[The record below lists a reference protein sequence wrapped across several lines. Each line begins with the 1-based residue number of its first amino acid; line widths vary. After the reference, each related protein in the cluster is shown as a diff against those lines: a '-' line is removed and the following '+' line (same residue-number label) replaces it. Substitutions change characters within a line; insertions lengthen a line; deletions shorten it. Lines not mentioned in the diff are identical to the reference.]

1 MIQHIKKHW
10 NLVALVVIVLVAAVL
25 RLYHLG
31 SLPNSLYI
39 DEVAIAVDAASI
51 AQTGKDMHGGPWFTA
66 IFPSYGDY
74 KLPVYIW
81 FTAVSEKIFGQTDFA
96 VRLPSAIAGVLTV
109 VIVYALA
116 LELFEHE
123 SRKKFIA
130 LCSATAV
137 AIMPWSIL
145 FSRTGFEAHVGQV
158 VFLTSV
164 YAALRAKNASWMYFV
179 SAAVGAFAVYTY
191 YSVRFVFP
199 VVFVLIFLLQMKK
212 KVWKRSAC
220 WMVGGLAV
228 FFLLLMPMMQSPLYT
243 QMQFIRL
250 STENVLSTTAFIEKA
265 NLLRAL
271 TRDNM
276 ISHIVFHRTVFMME
290 ELARHYA
297 DFLNPSYLFLTGD
310 ANLRHSTWQSGIFLL
325 GMAPLFLLGLIALA
339 QKHKKVGI
347 FVFVWYVA
355 AILPAAVPYDTPHAL
370 RSLNALG
377 LMACIIGLGSS
388 ELLLLANKSALWKLL
403 CLATVVLMILNFFS
417 FWHDYTVLYPGRSEA
432 AWALSRKTLGEFVQ
446 KKKDA
451 YQTISI
457 IADDRI
463 FLWVAWYGKFD
474 VQTVQAAPSIHFVK
488 QSFGN
493 IQFTSVGRVSD
504 KEILVTHGQKG
515 MVIGHDNELG
525 RFESIPIV
533 TAPSESFSYVETK

>member
-1 MIQHIKKHW
+1 MQYVKKHW
-10 NLVALVVIVLVAAVL
+10 SLLALTIIVFVAAVL
-25 RLYHLG
+25 RLYYLG
-31 SLPNSLYI
+31 SLPNGLYV

-51 AQTGKDMHGGPWFTA
+51 AQTGKDMHGGPWLTA

-81 FTAVSEKIFGQTDFA
+81 FAAVSEKVFGQTDFA
-96 VRLPSAIAGVLTV
+96 VRLPSAVAGVLTV
-109 VIVYALA
+109 VLVYALA

-123 SRKKFIA
+123 SHKKFIA
-130 LCSATAV
+130 VCSATAV

-145 FSRTGFEAHVGQV
+145 FSRTGFEAHVGQMLLLV
-158 VFLTSV
+158 ST
-164 YAALRAKNASWMYFV
+164 YAALRAKNASWMYLV
-179 SAAVGAFAVYTY
+179 SAVVGAFAVHSY

-212 KVWKRSAC
+212 KIWSRGVG
-220 WMVGGLAV
+220 WMVGGLV
-228 FFLLLMPMMQSPLYT
+228 IFFLLLLPMMRSPFYA

-250 STENVLSTTAFIEKA
+250 STDNVLTTTAFIEKA
-265 NLLRAL
+265 NHLRAL
-271 TRDNM
+271 AGDSM
-276 ISHIVFHRTVFMME
+276 ISHLVFHRTVFMME

-310 ANLRHSTWQSGIFLL
+310 TNLRHSTWQAGIFLL
-325 GMAPLFLLGLIALA
+325 GMAPLFLLGLIALV
-339 QKHKKVGI
+339 QKHKKVAI
-347 FVFVWYVA
+347 FFLVWYVA

-377 LMACIIGLGSS
+377 LMALIIGLGGS
-388 ELLLLANKSALWKLL
+388 ELVLLANKSMSRKLVGV
-403 CLATVVLMILNFFS
+403 ATVVLITLNFFS
-417 FWHDYTVLYPGRSEA
+417 FWHDYTKLYPDRSEA
-432 AWALSRKTLGEFVQ
+432 AWALSRKTLGEFLQ
-446 KKKDA
+446 KKKTA

-457 IADDRI
+457 IADDRL

-474 VQTVQAAPSIHFVK
+474 IQTVQAAPSAHFVK

-493 IQFTSVGRVSD
+493 IHFTSVGRVSE
-504 KEILVTHGQKG
+504 KEIMATHGQKG
-515 MVIGHDNELG
+515 MVIGHDNELSH
-525 RFESIPIV
+525 FENSPIV